1 MASGSWGHQRPHGRR
16 ARTTLVTT
24 APPFTIEASPGQNS
38 SFCTICTEIEKPLL
52 RNSNMSDETT
62 INMFWQGPPV
72 PPLVWACMRS
82 FVHHGHRV
90 RVFSY
95 SSLVVPAGVTLEDAH
110 DVHPS
115 RNVLDNHRAIA
126 QHADIFRYHLLY
138 KYGGWWSIL
147 MYTV

>member
-1 MASGSWGHQRPHGRR
+1 
-16 ARTTLVTT
+16 
-24 APPFTIEASPGQNS
+24 
-38 SFCTICTEIEKPLL
+38 
-52 RNSNMSDETT
+52 MSDETT

-115 RNVLDNHRAIA
+115 RNVLDNHPAIA

-138 KYGGWWSIL
+138 KYGGWWVDTDVL
-147 MYTV
+147 FDG